1 MNIFI
6 EEMSKRNGGKM
17 SLLDKIFLI
26 SMVLFVPSFI
36 ICKINE
42 DKNDTIFTVTGY
54 ITVISGLSVMVCTFI
69 HDLF

>member
-6 EEMSKRNGGKM
+6 EEMSKRNGGNM

-26 SMVLFVPSFI
+26 STALFIPSLI
-36 ICKINE
+36 ICRINE
-42 DKNDTIFTVTGY
+42 NKNDTIFTVTGY
-54 ITVISGLSVMVCTFI
+54 ITVISGLLVMVCTFI

>member
-1 MNIFI
+1 
-6 EEMSKRNGGKM
+6 M

-26 SMVLFVPSFI
+26 SMALFIPSFI

-54 ITVISGLSVMVCTFI
+54 ITVISGLLVMVCTFI

>member
-1 MNIFI
+1 
-6 EEMSKRNGGKM
+6 M

-42 DKNDTIFTVTGY
+42 DKNNTIFTVTGY
-54 ITVISGLSVMVCTFI
+54 ITVISGLLVMVCTFI

>member
-1 MNIFI
+1 
-6 EEMSKRNGGKM
+6 M

-26 SMVLFVPSFI
+26 SMALFIPSFI

-54 ITVISGLSVMVCTFI
+54 ICYKWTSVMVCTHTRFI
-69 HDLF
+69 LT

>member
-1 MNIFI
+1 MP
-6 EEMSKRNGGKM
+6 
-17 SLLDKIFLI
+17 LLDKIFLI